1 MLLLIL
7 YRFYFNNFM
16 KRILVILSLILFY
29 MCSDESAESFD
40 VSKVKFKR
48 QEGYNASEILNSQ
61 KIIEFGNSKQD
72 QRLADSGKVDVVE
85 YGNST
90 DISYQ
95 SNQIE
100 SISQNSGNEFE
111 NYVVIGTCEDMING
125 QEDQIFKSRER
136 INLLIDD
143 NADLK
148 NRVDQLEKRL
158 NTVINQRNSQ
168 ERQIRSL
175 ESQKSNLDGLV
186 EILKDE
192 IK

>member
-1 MLLLIL
+1 
-7 YRFYFNNFM
+7 
-16 KRILVILSLILFY
+16 
-29 MCSDESAESFD
+29 
-40 VSKVKFKR
+40 
-48 QEGYNASEILNSQ
+48 
-61 KIIEFGNSKQD
+61 
-72 QRLADSGKVDVVE
+72 
-85 YGNST
+85 
-90 DISYQ
+90 
-95 SNQIE
+95 
-100 SISQNSGNEFE
+100 
-111 NYVVIGTCEDMING
+111 MING

-168 ERQIRSL
+168 ARQIRSL
-175 ESQKSNLDGLV
+175 ESQKNNLDGLV

>member
-158 NTVINQRNSQ
+158 NTVINQRNRQ
-168 ERQIRSL
+168 ARQIRSL
-175 ESQKSNLDGLV
+175 ESQKNNLDGLV

>member
-1 MLLLIL
+1 
-7 YRFYFNNFM
+7 M

-61 KIIEFGNSKQD
+61 KIIELGNSKED
-72 QRLADSGKVDVVE
+72 QSLANSDKVDVAE

-90 DISYQ
+90 NISYQ
-95 SNQIE
+95 QNQAE
-100 SISQNSGNEFE
+100 SVNQNSTNGFE

-125 QEDQIFKSRER
+125 QEDQIFKSRVR

-143 NADLK
+143 NTDLK

-158 NTVINQRNSQ
+158 NTVINQRNNHA
-168 ERQIRSL
+168 RQIRSL
-175 ESQKSNLDGLV
+175 ESQKNNLDGLV

>member
-1 MLLLIL
+1 
-7 YRFYFNNFM
+7 M
-16 KRILVILSLILFY
+16 KRILAILSLILFY

-61 KIIEFGNSKQD
+61 KIIELGNSKQD

-100 SISQNSGNEFE
+100 SISQNSGDEFE

-168 ERQIRSL
+168 ARQIRSL
-175 ESQKSNLDGLV
+175 ESQKNNLDGLV

>member
-1 MLLLIL
+1 MSLVIV
-7 YRFYFNNFM
+7 
-16 KRILVILSLILFY
+16 KRIKAWLI
-29 MCSDESAESFD
+29 
-40 VSKVKFKR
+40 
-48 QEGYNASEILNSQ
+48 Q
-61 KIIEFGNSKQD
+61 
-72 QRLADSGKVDVVE
+72 VDVAE

-90 DISYQ
+90 NISYQ
-95 SNQIE
+95 QNQAE
-100 SISQNSGNEFE
+100 SVNQNSTNGFE

-143 NADLK
+143 NTDLK

-158 NTVINQRNSQ
+158 NTVINQRNNQ
-168 ERQIRSL
+168 ARQIRSL
-175 ESQKSNLDGLV
+175 ESQKNNLDGLV